1 MNAAAVSMPINVV
14 VSSGNVIV
22 LFVLVLGTVT
32 VSVPVPEALDAKVI
46 FDIIESSKLIP
57 LGWLQKYL
65 S

>member
-1 MNAAAVSMPINVV
+1 
-14 VSSGNVIV
+14 VIV
-22 LFVLVLGTVT
+22 VFVLVLGTVT